1 MLRKCFATLALCA
14 LAPVLVPVL
23 VNASDARTL
32 LYVGNSLGDEVTVI
46 DPATQKVVTTIKV
59 GKQVHG
65 ICAAADGR
73 KAFVTVEA
81 THQLQIVDT
90 RTNSVVDTIA
100 LPGQPNECAATSDGH
115 YVAVPL
121 LAPASAVVI
130 YDMTSK
136 ALVKTLPI
144 RKPHNC
150 VTPEGGSNTVIWC
163 EERDLFRINRIDL
176 TKMDYT
182 DMVNVG
188 GDPRPFIVMP
198 DEKLIYTALSGLHG
212 VATVD
217 RGAKSETQLALPAM
231 PLMNCRV
238 EPANT
243 PTHGI
248 ALTTDH
254 KKLWITSVSGG
265 GIYIYDL
272 ASGKVSAKMPTGAC
286 PNWISMSS
294 DGKYAGVSNADSDDA
309 SILDAHTGREL
320 ARIKTGLGPKRVL
333 MIDVPNN

>member
-1 MLRKCFATLALCA
+1 MIRTSLAILALCA
-14 LAPVLVPVL
+14 AVTAV
-23 VNASDARTL
+23 DARTL
-32 LYVGNSLGDEVTVI
+32 LYVGNSLGDDVTVI

-65 ICAAADGR
+65 VCAPADG
-73 KAFVTVEA
+73 KTAYVTVEA

-90 RTNSVVDTIA
+90 RTNTVTGTIA
-100 LPGQPNECAATSDGH
+100 LPGQPNECAVTSDGH

-121 LAPASAVVI
+121 LAPASSVVI
-130 YDMTSK
+130 YDLTTKM
-136 ALVKTLPI
+136 LVKTLPI

-150 VTPEGGSNTVIWC
+150 FTPEGGSNTVIWC
-163 EERDLFRINRIDL
+163 EERDLFRINRVDL
-176 TKMDYT
+176 KKMDYT
-182 DMVNVG
+182 DFINVG

-217 RGAKSETQLALPAM
+217 LVRKSETELALPAM
-231 PLMNCRV
+231 PLMNCKV
-238 EPANT
+238 EPSNT

-248 ALTTDH
+248 ALTTDK
-254 KKLWITSVSGG
+254 KKLWITSVSGSG
-265 GIYIYDL
+265 VYIYDL
-272 ASGKVSAKMPTGAC
+272 ATGAVSAKMPTGPC

-309 SILDAHTGREL
+309 SILDAHTGKEL

>member
-1 MLRKCFATLALCA
+1 MIRKRFAMLALCA
-14 LAPVLVPVL
+14 LAT
-23 VNASDARTL
+23 AADARTL
-32 LYVGNSLGDEVTVI
+32 LYVGNSLGDDVTVI

-65 ICAAADGR
+65 VCAPADG
-73 KAFVTVEA
+73 KTAYVTVEA

-90 RTNSVVDTIA
+90 HTNTVTGSIA
-100 LPGQPNECAATSDGH
+100 LPGQPNECAVTNDGH

-121 LAPASAVVI
+121 LAPANSVVI

-150 VTPEGGSNTVIWC
+150 FTPEGGSNSVIWC
-163 EERDLFRINRIDL
+163 EERDLYRINRIDL
-176 TKMDYT
+176 KTMEYSDF
-182 DMVNVG
+182 VNVG

-198 DEKLIYTALSGLHG
+198 DEKIIYTALSGLHG
-212 VATVD
+212 VATINL
-217 RGAKSETQLALPAM
+217 ATKSQTELALPAM
-231 PLMNCRV
+231 PLMNCKV

-248 ALTTDH
+248 ALTTDR

-265 GIYIYDL
+265 GVYIQDL
-272 ASGKVSAKMPTGAC
+272 ASGKVSAKMPTGPC

-294 DGKYAGVSNADSDDA
+294 DGKYAGISNADSDDT
-309 SILDAHTGREL
+309 SILDAHTGKEL
-320 ARIKTGLGPKRVL
+320 ARIKSGLGPKRVL
-333 MIDVPNN
+333 MIDVPGN

>member
-1 MLRKCFATLALCA
+1 VLRISLIA
-14 LAPVLVPVL
+14 LAFGALATMAV
-23 VNASDARTL
+23 ARPL
-32 LYVGNSLGDEVTVI
+32 LYVGNSLGDDVTVI
-46 DPATQKVVTTIKV
+46 DPATQKVIATIQV

-65 ICAAADGR
+65 VCAPADGR
-73 KAFVTVEA
+73 TAYVTVEA

-90 RTNSVVDTIA
+90 RTNTVTGTIA
-100 LPGQPNECAATSDGH
+100 LPGQPNECAVTSDGH

-130 YDMTSK
+130 YDLASRT
-136 ALVKTLPI
+136 LVKTLPI

-150 VTPEGGSNTVIWC
+150 FTPEGGSDSVIWC
-163 EERDLFRINRIDL
+163 EERDLFRLDRIDL
-176 TKMDYT
+176 AKMDYT
-182 DMVNVG
+182 DFVNVG

-198 DEKLIYTALSGLHG
+198 DEKRIYTALSGLHG
-212 VATVD
+212 IAIVD
-217 RGAKSETQLALPAM
+217 RATNSETELALPAM
-231 PLMNCRV
+231 PLMNCKV
-238 EPANT
+238 EPSNT

-248 ALTTDH
+248 ALTTDR
-254 KKLWITSVSGG
+254 KKLWITSVSGS

-272 ASGKVSAKMPTGAC
+272 ASGEVSAKMPTGAC

-294 DGKYAGVSNADSDDA
+294 DGKYAGISNADSDDA
-309 SILDAHTGREL
+309 SILDAHTGKEL

>member
-1 MLRKCFATLALCA
+1 MIRKRFAVLALCA
-14 LAPVLVPVL
+14 LAT
-23 VNASDARTL
+23 AADARTL
-32 LYVGNSLGDEVTVI
+32 LYVGNSLGDDVTVI

-65 ICAAADGR
+65 ICATADGR
-73 KAFVTVEA
+73 KAFVTVES

-90 RTNSVVDTIA
+90 KTSAVVDSIA
-100 LPGQPNECAATSDGH
+100 LPGQPNQCAATDDGH

-121 LAPASAVVI
+121 LAPANAVVI

-136 ALVKTLPI
+136 TLVKTLPI

-150 VTPEGGSNTVIWC
+150 FTPQGGSNSVIWC
-163 EERDLFRINRIDL
+163 EERDLYRINRIDL

-182 DMVNVG
+182 DFVNVG

-198 DEKLIYTALSGLHG
+198 DEKTIYTALSGLHG
-212 VATVD
+212 VATIDLVK
-217 RGAKSETQLALPAM
+217 KSQTELALPAM
-231 PLMNCRV
+231 PLMNCKV

-248 ALTTDH
+248 ALTTDR

-265 GIYIYDL
+265 GVYIQDL
-272 ASGKVSAKMPTGAC
+272 ASGKVSAKMQTGPC

-294 DGKYAGVSNADSDDA
+294 DGKYAGVSNADSDDT
-309 SILDAHTGREL
+309 SILDAHTGKEL
-320 ARIKTGLGPKRVL
+320 ARIKSGLGPKRVL
-333 MIDVPNN
+333 MIDVPGN

>member
-1 MLRKCFATLALCA
+1 MLRRIL
-14 LAPVLVPVL
+14 PLVAACL
-23 VNASDARTL
+23 LGTGADARTL
-32 LYVGNSLGDEVTVI
+32 LYVGNSLGDDVSVI
-46 DPATQKVVTTIKV
+46 DPAAGKVVTTIKV

-65 ICAAADGR
+65 VCAPADGR
-73 KAFVTVEA
+73 KAFVTVES
-81 THQLQIVDT
+81 THELKIVDT
-90 RTNSVVDTIA
+90 RTNTVIDTIA

-121 LAPASAVVI
+121 LAPANLVAI

-150 VTPEGGSNTVIWC
+150 FTPEGGSNTVVWC

-176 TKMDYT
+176 AKMDYT
-182 DMVNVG
+182 DFVTVG

-198 DEKLIYTALSGLHG
+198 DEKTLYTALSGLHG
-212 VATVD
+212 VATIDV
-217 RGAKSETQLALPAM
+217 AKKSEIELALPAM
-231 PLMNCRV
+231 PLMTCKV

-243 PTHGI
+243 PTHGL
-248 ALTTDH
+248 ALTTDR

-272 ASGKVSAKMPTGAC
+272 ASGKLSPKMATGAC

-294 DGKYAGVSNADSDDA
+294 DGKYAGISNADDDTT
-309 SILDAHTGREL
+309 SILDARTGKEL
-320 ARIKTGLGPKRVL
+320 SRMKVGLGPKRLL